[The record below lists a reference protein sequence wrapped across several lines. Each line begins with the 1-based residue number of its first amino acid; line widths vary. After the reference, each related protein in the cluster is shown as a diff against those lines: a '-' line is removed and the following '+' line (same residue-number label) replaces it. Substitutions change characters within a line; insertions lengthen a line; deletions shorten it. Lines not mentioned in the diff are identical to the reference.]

1 LDINQYNETNEIPE
15 FAEVRLSKCQDCDRK
30 FRPEALERHRK
41 ICTKVFQEKREIY
54 DIKQA
59 RNADI
64 NQEIQK
70 LDSNPMLKSKKKK
83 KVSLNSNSI
92 NEDNPSSATGR
103 ERPLKKVPKWKL
115 QSEQFRRAMGVSKV
129 NDGVTG

>member
-1 LDINQYNETNEIPE
+1 
-15 FAEVRLSKCQDCDRK
+15 
-30 FRPEALERHRK
+30 
-41 ICTKVFQEKREIY
+41 
-54 DIKQA
+54 
-59 RNADI
+59 
-64 NQEIQK
+64 
-70 LDSNPMLKSKKKK
+70 MLKSKKKK

-92 NEDNPSSATGR
+92 NEDKPSSATGR